1 MKKVFLCEYIHPEA
15 YKLLKAHTEIIREWD
30 RLGEAD
36 GLINRNLSISRVWM
50 ERAENLKVIGVHG
63 TGVDGVDMA
72 AAADLGIQVFS
83 VPHRNSQS
91 VAEMNVALM
100 LALGRKLL
108 MADRMIRQGS
118 VDVSA
123 LRGMEF
129 SGKVLGLIGIG
140 DISRRTAKI
149 CRDGF
154 GMRVIGWSRHLG
166 ADGVAE
172 PGIEIRKSM
181 DEVFEEADVI
191 MPGLDLT
198 EETKGL
204 IGKKQFEKMK
214 PGALLINTSRGA
226 VLEEKAL
233 YEALRTGEIGGS
245 ACDVFTE
252 EPVTAEN
259 PLLHL
264 ENFIA
269 APHLGANTEEALKN
283 VGMAVVRELLERL
296 DIQTNEGYRE

>member
-1 MKKVFLCEYIHPEA
+1 
-15 YKLLKAHTEIIREWD
+15 
-30 RLGEAD
+30 
-36 GLINRNLSISRVWM
+36 
-50 ERAENLKVIGVHG
+50 
-63 TGVDGVDMA
+63 
-72 AAADLGIQVFS
+72 
-83 VPHRNSQS
+83 
-91 VAEMNVALM
+91 MNVALM
-100 LALGRKLL
+100 LAFLGRKLL

-204 IGKKQFEKMK
+204 IGK
-214 PGALLINTSRGA
+214 NS
-226 VLEEKAL
+226 
-233 YEALRTGEIGGS
+233 LR
-245 ACDVFTE
+245 
-252 EPVTAEN
+252 
-259 PLLHL
+259 
-264 ENFIA
+264 
-269 APHLGANTEEALKN
+269 
-283 VGMAVVRELLERL
+283 R
-296 DIQTNEGYRE
+296 